1 MSQPD
6 RDSGFTLIEVM
17 VVVALLGAL
26 MAISV
31 GGYDR
36 WSRASEQS
44 GTARELQTL
53 LRSTHQRAITEGTAM
68 CVLFDT
74 AAGEYAVHR
83 GTCAALGAK
92 VDGPFQVDGPQV
104 HLASPTFV
112 GSGGPGVTFYSRGTA
127 TSGTVQVTRTGSSK
141 VYTLHVEQLT
151 GRVSLG

>member
-1 MSQPD
+1 MSQPE
-6 RDSGFTLIEVM
+6 RDNGFTLIEVL

-44 GTARELQTL
+44 GTAREVQTL
-53 LRSTHQRAITEGTAM
+53 LRSTHQRAITEGTAL

-74 AAGEYAVHR
+74 AQGEYAVRR
-83 GTCAALGAK
+83 GTCATPGATI
-92 VDGPFQVDGPQV
+92 DGPFSVAGPEV
-104 HLASPTFV
+104 HLTSPTFA

-141 VYTLHVEQLT
+141 TYTIHVEQLT
-151 GRVSLG
+151 GRVSLS

>member
-1 MSQPD
+1 VSQPD
-6 RDSGFTLIEVM
+6 RDSGFTLIEVI

-74 AAGEYAVHR
+74 TADEYAVHR
-83 GTCAALGAK
+83 GTCAAPGDQ
-92 VDGPFQVDGPQV
+92 VDGPFRTDGPQV
-104 HLASPTFV
+104 HLASPAFV

-141 VYTLHVEQLT
+141 VYTLRVEQLT
-151 GRVSLG
+151 GRVSVS